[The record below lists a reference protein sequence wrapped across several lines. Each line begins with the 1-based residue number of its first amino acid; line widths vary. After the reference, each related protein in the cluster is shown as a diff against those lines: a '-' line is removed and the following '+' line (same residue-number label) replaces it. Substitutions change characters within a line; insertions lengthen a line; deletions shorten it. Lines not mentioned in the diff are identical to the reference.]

1 VRIHL
6 TRTAVRWSATS
17 WRRSARLFLFAAA
30 AVLFI
35 VAPGKDAAAQFVPP
49 PPPPVTPASS
59 AAMGLAAQSS
69 LSDVGTQFLQRLG
82 AVSSFKTAAS
92 AVNNPQGGG
101 AEALAQ
107 RYRTWLEGYGLWSR
121 TDARDDFAGDHR
133 RTYGGVAGVGVTVTP
148 GVTLGVSVDQS
159 RTKIDIVGG
168 AQNGR
173 IDLTQVGAIAAFEN
187 GPWNLGMTL
196 VHGFGDVHTSRF
208 DVGGTSS
215 ASYFARLWGAM
226 AELSYYHALPDN
238 WRFVPKLTFDWVRA
252 RTDSFVEIGGTTPI
266 AGNGVTSSRI
276 RLLVGGEIG
285 HSWLFDRTIMDFAM
299 YGRLVDN
306 LSQEIGT
313 LTVSDPSGV
322 ATARSI
328 LGIRESNLGGD
339 AGATLSAKLSE
350 LARLYAAYDGR
361 FRGNF
366 TSHTGTIGAEL
377 RF

>member
-1 VRIHL
+1 
-6 TRTAVRWSATS
+6 
-17 WRRSARLFLFAAA
+17 
-30 AVLFI
+30 
-35 VAPGKDAAAQFVPP
+35 
-49 PPPPVTPASS
+49 
-59 AAMGLAAQSS
+59 
-69 LSDVGTQFLQRLG
+69 
-82 AVSSFKTAAS
+82 
-92 AVNNPQGGG
+92 
-101 AEALAQ
+101 
-107 RYRTWLEGYGLWSR
+107 
-121 TDARDDFAGDHR
+121 
-133 RTYGGVAGVGVTVTP
+133 
-148 GVTLGVSVDQS
+148 
-159 RTKIDIVGG
+159 
-168 AQNGR
+168 
-173 IDLTQVGAIAAFEN
+173 
-187 GPWNLGMTL
+187 MTL

-215 ASYFARLWGAM
+215 ASYFATLWGAM

-252 RTDSFVEIGGTTPI
+252 RTDSFVETGGTTPI

-361 FRGNF
+361 FRSNF
-366 TSHTGTIGAEL
+366 TSHTGTVGAEL